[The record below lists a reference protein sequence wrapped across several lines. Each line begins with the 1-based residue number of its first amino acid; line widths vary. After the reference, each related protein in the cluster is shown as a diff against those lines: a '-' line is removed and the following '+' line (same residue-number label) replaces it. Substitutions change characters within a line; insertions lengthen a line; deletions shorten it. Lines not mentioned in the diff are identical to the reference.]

1 MKKIA
6 LLGLIASALVIASC
20 ASKDNTANQ
29 AAPMPAP
36 THQDLKG
43 EVGSK

>member
-6 LLGLIASALVIASC
+6 LLGLMALVLASC
-20 ASKDNTANQ
+20 ASKESPAPQ

-36 THQDLKG
+36 SHQDLKG